1 MCICDTAYPRKLA
14 FSYLDELSKEFQ
26 RSYEG
31 KIESA
36 TRPYAFMGFGRRHQ
50 SRTRRAVL
58 IVDTFISKTTRLYQD
73 SRTLTQGGGPASSA
87 PPSQLDQ
94 LNDNLKDVTRIMTK
108 NMEDLLWRGDS
119 LDRECPPLF
128 PHRGSADSR
137 HVTPLHIAPR
147 RVSQVP
153 QGRTQHQP
161 PSIDTQMGAHWRYRL
176 LHDPVHL
183 VEVLLDG
190 EQVRKRRCDSTT
202 THACNDLPIYNL
214 SGLLYEMPGAQEHPR
229 ERPPRSSPAPTQYHD
244 RYYDEQYSHPDVQ
257 HGSPHCRQEHEK
269 CPGRQASS
277 RPWMRCGGRVCP
289 PHAPS
294 RSICRVFRLVQL
306 VCFASAENAPAFTS
320 LVPP

>member
-50 SRTRRAVL
+50 SRTGRAVL

-119 LDRECPPLF
+119 LDRERPPLV
-128 PHRGSADSR
+128 PHLEC
-137 HVTPLHIAPR
+137 PLIPGM
-147 RVSQVP
+147 S
-153 QGRTQHQP
+153 
-161 PSIDTQMGAHWRYRL
+161 
-176 LHDPVHL
+176 HL
-183 VEVLLDG
+183 
-190 EQVRKRRCDSTT
+190 S
-202 THACNDLPIYNL
+202 
-214 SGLLYEMPGAQEHPR
+214 
-229 ERPPRSSPAPTQYHD
+229 
-244 RYYDEQYSHPDVQ
+244 
-257 HGSPHCRQEHEK
+257 
-269 CPGRQASS
+269 
-277 RPWMRCGGRVCP
+277 
-289 PHAPS
+289 
-294 RSICRVFRLVQL
+294 
-306 VCFASAENAPAFTS
+306 TS
-320 LVPP
+320 LRAESVKYRKAARNINLQALIRKWAPIGGIAFFMILFIWWRFF